1 MGYCLLTN
9 MGLKRDSSYDCFKA
23 LLLLGRV
30 SNLPTIWSNCLAS
43 WLLAGGTLLETTDLQ
58 RFSWLIVGA
67 TLLYLAG
74 MFLNDAFDVR
84 FDKEHRTERPIP
96 SGAISAK
103 AVWVWGIIQMVI
115 GLGCLVWISP
125 VVAVCAFALAGS
137 VLWYDWIHKRITWS
151 PLIMGLCRLS
161 LYVLAGVVAAESPT
175 ASLGLPVILSA
186 LALWGYIVGLSNI
199 ARHEA
204 TGGNVNSWPSW
215 LLVLPLA
222 IAFTLPGLV
231 VDGEVNWNRLIIA
244 ACLYSLW
251 IGRSLLFTFKVMIP
265 QHGRTVSGLLA
276 GIVLFD
282 FMLAANQEIHMGAVF
297 LGLFA
302 LALLFQRYI
311 PAT

>member
-1 MGYCLLTN
+1 MT
-9 MGLKRDSSYDCFKA
+9 A
-23 LLLLGRV
+23 
-30 SNLPTIWSNCLAS
+30 
-43 WLLAGGTLLETTDLQ
+43 DLQ

-74 MFLNDAFDVR
+74 MFLNDAFDVQ

-115 GLGCLVWISP
+115 GLGCLVWIGS

-137 VLWYDWIHKRITWS
+137 VLWYDRIHKRITWS

-161 LYVLAGVVAAESPT
+161 LYVLAGAAAAESPT

-186 LALWGYIVGLSNI
+186 LALGGYIVGLSNI
-199 ARHEA
+199 ACHEA

-222 IAFTLPGLV
+222 IAFILPGLV

-251 IGRSLLFTFKVMIP
+251 IGRSLLFTFKTMIP

-282 FMLAANQEIHMGAVF
+282 FMLVANQEIHMSAVF
-297 LGLFA
+297 LGLFC

>member
-1 MGYCLLTN
+1 MGYCLLTD

-58 RFSWLIVGA
+58 RFSWLIVGT

-222 IAFTLPGLV
+222 IAFTLPGLL